1 MATAAMNGAIYEST
15 FNIFFKLHFEK
26 TYDGI
31 LATPMGV
38 TDVAVGEIG
47 WSLMRGTAYA
57 IGFYVVMLLL
67 GLVESAWSVLAIPA
81 AVLIGFAFS
90 AVCMAA
96 TTFMTKV
103 QDFDLIAM
111 VQVPLFLFSATFFPI
126 TTYPPALQTIVALTP
141 LYQGIFLIRSLTL
154 GDVGP
159 QLIIPVAYMCAMGAI
174 GLAICSR
181 RLDLRLLASSTRRAR
196 ERAVTAVSR
205 SRDPAR
211 DDAIEALEAHAIQQA
226 ALRDEALEH
235 ADPRSPAD
243 GLRVHRDGQHA
254 AIVRRPGEAELL
266 EPDLEDLG
274 GRRHRADR
282 AGRGLEVGPVVE
294 RPADGH
300 LDQLAFLSEAA
311 DARRRIVDVAVADPM
326 ELAVVVH
333 ERGVVGKAERLH
345 DGQRLGPE

>member
-1 MATAAMNGAIYEST
+1 VTTPVPARDFLVLPLPGMGARHLIERNVLVYRRIWLVIVSGAFEPLFYLLSLGFGLGAIVGDVSLPNGQTVSYAAFVAPAMMATAAMNGAIYEST

-67 GLVESAWSVLAIPA
+67 GLVESAWSVLAIPS

-90 AVCMAA
+90 AVGMAA

-159 QLIIPVAYMCAMGAI
+159 QLLIPVAYLCAMGAI

-181 RLDLRLLASSTRRAR
+181 RLDRLLR
-196 ERAVTAVSR
+196 
-205 SRDPAR
+205 
-211 DDAIEALEAHAIQQA
+211 
-226 ALRDEALEH
+226 
-235 ADPRSPAD
+235 
-243 GLRVHRDGQHA
+243 
-254 AIVRRPGEAELL
+254 
-266 EPDLEDLG
+266 
-274 GRRHRADR
+274 
-282 AGRGLEVGPVVE
+282 
-294 RPADGH
+294 
-300 LDQLAFLSEAA
+300 
-311 DARRRIVDVAVADPM
+311 
-326 ELAVVVH
+326 
-333 ERGVVGKAERLH
+333 K
-345 DGQRLGPE
+345 